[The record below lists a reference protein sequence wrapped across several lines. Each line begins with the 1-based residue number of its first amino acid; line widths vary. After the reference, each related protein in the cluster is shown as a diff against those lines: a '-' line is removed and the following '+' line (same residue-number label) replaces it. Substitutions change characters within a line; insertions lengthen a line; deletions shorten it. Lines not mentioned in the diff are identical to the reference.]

1 MTGNSQKSLNGYYQS
16 TGNSEK
22 TLKSLCSVNLETR
35 TVGSGDGAW
44 LLSVPRSS
52 IHRLRGQE
60 PAVLALGAGG
70 GGGGG
75 GGGGVG
81 GGGGGGEGVWTSLSF
96 LFSPPGDGSIKTEIL
111 PQRTSKPKELINT
124 PLSASASTWAFL
136 FNLFM

>member
-75 GGGGVG
+75 V
-81 GGGGGGEGVWTSLSF
+81 GGEGVWTSLSF